1 MGTMT
6 ITSTGFANLP
16 AQAPN
21 NWPSNITWPA
31 NGSINGT
38 KNYTISDTDAQQILS
53 WIAETYNA
61 KLIAGKLGQPPFTIN
76 ALQMFVEWLN
86 GFMNATTDSVQRQQY
101 VPAVPPPPITIA

>member
-6 ITSTGFANLP
+6 ITSTSFANLP
-16 AQAPN
+16 AQAPV
-21 NWPSNITWPA
+21 NWPSNINWPA

-38 KNYTISDTDAQQILS
+38 KTYTISDTDAQQILS

-61 KLIAGKLGQPPFTIN
+61 KLVAGKPGQPPFTIN

-86 GFMNATTDSVQRQQY
+86 GFMAATTDSVQRQQH
-101 VPAVPPPPITIA
+101 VPAAVPPPISIS